1 MRVVFIIL
9 LAMLGAAPARADFLR
24 WSAETEED
32 PFSGGR
38 RVTVNFMSSIRSG
51 VFIICDTAEQGLTIR
66 AIPGFAYETGLEFLT
81 PEIEFAFD
89 GKRLLG
95 QSGRTGSVGDNLAAA
110 ETTLTV
116 ENSWLFAEAFDGAR
130 KQIAIKDGI
139 SDRPHLLTAAGSSK
153 AGAALVKCMEGQ
165 KPASQ

>member
-1 MRVVFIIL
+1 MRMFLGML
-9 LAMLGAAPARADFLR
+9 LAVLSATSVHADFMR
-24 WSAETEED
+24 WSADSEED

-51 VFIICDTAEQGLTIR
+51 VFIICDTAEQGLTVR
-66 AIPGFAYETGLEFLT
+66 AIPGFAYSSVLEGLN

-89 GKRLLG
+89 GKRLFG
-95 QSGRTGSVGDNLAAA
+95 QTGRTGAVGDNVAAA
-110 ETTLTV
+110 ETVLTV
-116 ENSWLFAEAFDGAR
+116 DNAWLFVEAFDGAR

-139 SDRPHLLTAAGSSK
+139 SDRPHLLSAAGSSK

-165 KPASQ
+165 KAASQ

>member
-1 MRVVFIIL
+1 VRAVFMFL
-9 LAMLGAAPARADFLR
+9 VAMFAAVPAHADFQR

-38 RVTVNFMSSIRSG
+38 RVTANFMSSLRSG
-51 VFIICDTAEQGLTIR
+51 VFIICDTAEQGLTVR
-66 AIPGFAYETGLEFLT
+66 AIPGFAHDPALESLS

-89 GKRLLG
+89 GKRLFG
-95 QSGRTGSVGDNLAAA
+95 QTGRTGSVGDNLAAA
-110 ETTLTV
+110 ETVLTV
-116 ENSWLFAEAFDGAR
+116 DNAWLFVEAFDGAR
-130 KQIAIKDGI
+130 KQIAVKDGI

-153 AGAALVKCMEGQ
+153 AGAALVKCMQGQ